1 MSARVLPQPDALVE
15 IDIPANG
22 QAAGHVVTRRVV
34 TIRYHSDGR
43 CTCLLADQS
52 TGDLSTATI
61 APATDGHW
69 LCVEPPV
76 SVDAAIH
83 VARMVA
89 GGVTSHASV
98 TSQMRLLA
106 DAVLFLTG
114 HHRPTGPLSPTRIV
128 GGP

>member
-15 IDIPANG
+15 IDIPTNG

-34 TIRYHSDGR
+34 TIRNHSDGR
-43 CTCLLADQS
+43 YTCLLADQS
-52 TGDLSTATI
+52 TGDLSAATI

-114 HHRPTGPLSPTRIV
+114 HHRPAGPLSPTRIV